1 MLEEVMRTAGLG
13 GLWLI
18 VEIVVEEVLSSVYK
32 IDNMRIIS
40 RYMVLI
46 SGVYPC

>member
-1 MLEEVMRTAGLG
+1 MLEEVKRTAGLG

-18 VEIVVEEVLSSVYK
+18 VEIVVEEVLPSVYN

-40 RYMVLI
+40 GYMVLI
-46 SGVYPC
+46 SGVNTC

>member
-1 MLEEVMRTAGLG
+1 MLEEVTRTAGLG

-18 VEIVVEEVLSSVYK
+18 VEIVVEEVLPSVYN

-40 RYMVLI
+40 GYMVLI
-46 SGVYPC
+46 SGVNTC

>member
-1 MLEEVMRTAGLG
+1 MLEEVKRTVDLG

-18 VEIVVEEVLSSVYK
+18 VEIVVEEVLPSVYN

-40 RYMVLI
+40 GYMVLI
-46 SGVYPC
+46 SGVNTC

>member
-1 MLEEVMRTAGLG
+1 MLEEVTRTAGLG

-18 VEIVVEEVLSSVYK
+18 VEIVVEEVLPSVYN

-40 RYMVLI
+40 GYVVLI
-46 SGVYPC
+46 SGVNPC